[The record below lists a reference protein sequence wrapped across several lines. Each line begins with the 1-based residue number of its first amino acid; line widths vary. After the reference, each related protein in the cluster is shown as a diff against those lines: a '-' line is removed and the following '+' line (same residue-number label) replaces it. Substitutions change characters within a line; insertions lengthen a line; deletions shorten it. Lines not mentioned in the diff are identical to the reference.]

1 MIADDEIDYNDPSLK
16 QFPTTKAGILAE
28 LRSLERRLPADD
40 SSADGNPPS
49 PVGRHSARTDLSDPS
64 PSILANVSPSL
75 DSITEE
81 QELEQPLT
89 PLTDAFKVANS
100 SNEELGTNPANV
112 EDEAKAESAGPAIE
126 ERRFR
131 PSGEQEPQGND
142 IEEATE
148 PESKSVKP
156 LPESDNKTKP
166 NKNVRFQNVHRPQEA
181 NNVEGQGRGVSVPES
196 STTATGHGGPDI
208 TIQPA
213 TPGSR
218 TKTNSGESTALNEHG
233 DSPVKFRK
241 QQRPPSP
248 TPDRPLTPNSMRSS
262 RKDVKSRNFLNAFWH
277 VVFVDWIGGL
287 IMRLCGG
294 GRHTLLAV
302 LALAIIAPA
311 FYLYYKK
318 PLV

>member
-1 MIADDEIDYNDPSLK
+1 MDSGASTPWEEKVPLFPHECPGPKDKVVKTFNQNPSPISNPRPPTPPKMIADDEIDYNDPSLK

-126 ERRFR
+126 ERGFR

-148 PESKSVKP
+148 
-156 LPESDNKTKP
+156 
-166 NKNVRFQNVHRPQEA
+166 VRLLYHRS
-181 NNVEGQGRGVSVPES
+181 GRFL
-196 STTATGHGGPDI
+196 I
-208 TIQPA
+208 T
-213 TPGSR
+213 
-218 TKTNSGESTALNEHG
+218 H
-233 DSPVKFRK
+233 
-241 QQRPPSP
+241 
-248 TPDRPLTPNSMRSS
+248 
-262 RKDVKSRNFLNAFWH
+262 H
-277 VVFVDWIGGL
+277 
-287 IMRLCGG
+287 
-294 GRHTLLAV
+294 
-302 LALAIIAPA
+302 
-311 FYLYYKK
+311 
-318 PLV
+318 